1 MSFVAVGTLLS
12 AASFVSGFAGKE
24 SAAKSSRK
32 QSRIQSDYLGQQMS
46 KVDESLSALEPVKQS
61 KLDIAQASYLQDI
74 GDLSA
79 QTGQSK
85 EDLQGQFASMI
96 QKSGLAT
103 SGTANVKAS
112 QMWKRIG
119 SSFGRGQQG
128 LMGRLGEKMGSVEEW
143 YESEKSRLG
152 SEKMRME
159 HQKRLADEQGST
171 KTFGEKLWAKTPI
184 GAMSGKIG

>member
-1 MSFVAVGTLLS
+1 MSWIAVGLS
-12 AASFVSGFAGKE
+12 AISFVSGAAGKE
-24 SAAKSSRK
+24 SAAKSARK
-32 QSRIQSDYLGQQMS
+32 ESRIQSDYLGKQMA
-46 KVDESLSALEPVKQS
+46 KVDESLSALDPVKQS
-61 KLDIAQASYLQDI
+61 KLDVAQASYLQDI

-159 HQKRLADEQGST
+159 HQKRLADEKGGT

-184 GAMSGKIG
+184 GAISGKIG

>member
-1 MSFVAVGTLLS
+1 MSFIAVGI
-12 AASFVSGFAGKE
+12 AGASFLSGVGASE

-32 QSRIQSDYLGQQMS
+32 QARIKSDYLGQQMS
-46 KVDESLSALEPVKQS
+46 KLDESLAGLEPLKQS
-61 KLDIAQASYLQDI
+61 KLDVAQASYMQDI

-85 EDLQGQFASMI
+85 EDLQGQFQSMI

-103 SGTANVKAS
+103 SGSANVKAS

-128 LMGRLGEKMGSVEEW
+128 LMGRLGEKMGAVEEW
-143 YESEKSRLG
+143 YESEKARVG
-152 SEKMRME
+152 SEKARMTHE
-159 HQKRLADEQGST
+159 KKLADAQGST
-171 KTFGEKLWAKTPI
+171 KTFGEKAWSAATLGI
-184 GAMSGKIG
+184 G

>member
-1 MSFVAVGTLLS
+1 MSWLAVGS
-12 AASFVSGFAGKE
+12 AVISGASFLSGA
-24 SAAKSSRK
+24 SARSSAKKSERK
-32 QSRIQSDYLGQQMS
+32 QARIEYNYLGQQMA
-46 KVDESLSALEPVKQS
+46 KADESLAALEPVKQS
-61 KLDIAQASYLQDI
+61 KLDVAQASYMQDI

-128 LMGRLGEKMGSVEEW
+128 LMGRLGEKMGAIEEW
-143 YESEKSRLG
+143 YESEKARVG
-152 SEKMRME
+152 SEKERME
-159 HQKRLADEQGST
+159 HQRRLAASKGGGPSTMQQMAIDVKKQMAQG
-171 KTFGEKLWAKTPI
+171 G
-184 GAMSGKIG
+184 G

>member
-1 MSFVAVGTLLS
+1 MSWIAVGLS

-32 QSRIQSDYLGQQMS
+32 QARIKSDYLTQQMA
-46 KVDESLSALEPVKQS
+46 KADESLAALEPVKQS
-61 KLDIAQASYLQDI
+61 KLEVAQASYLQDI

-85 EDLQGQFASMI
+85 EDLQQQFSSMI

-103 SGTANVKAS
+103 SGSANVKAS

-128 LMGRLGEKMGSVEEW
+128 LMGRLGEKMGAVEEW

-159 HQKRLADEQGST
+159 HQKRLADQEGGT
-171 KTFGEKLWAKTPI
+171 KTFGEKLWAGTTM
-184 GAMSGKIG
+184 GMLGR

>member
-1 MSFVAVGTLLS
+1 MSFVAAAIAG
-12 AASFVSGFAGKE
+12 ASFLSGVASSE

-32 QSRIQSDYLGQQMS
+32 QARIKSDYLGQQMS
-46 KVDESLSALEPVKQS
+46 KLDESLAALEPVKES
-61 KLDIAQASYLQDI
+61 KIKVAQASYLQDI

-85 EDLQGQFASMI
+85 EDLQGQFQSMI

-103 SGTANVKAS
+103 SGSANVKAS

-128 LMGRLGEKMGSVEEW
+128 LMGRLGEKMGAVEEW
-143 YESEKSRLG
+143 YESEKARVG
-152 SEKMRME
+152 SEKIRME
-159 HQKRLADEQGST
+159 HEKKLADAEGSS
-171 KTFGEKLWAKTPI
+171 KTVGEKAWSAFTLGI
-184 GAMSGKIG
+184 G

>member
-1 MSFVAVGTLLS
+1 MSFIAVGIT
-12 AASFVSGFAGKE
+12 AASFLSGAASSE
-24 SAAKSSRK
+24 SAAKSERK
-32 QSRIQSDYLGQQMS
+32 QARIKSDYLGQQMA
-46 KVDESLSALEPVKQS
+46 KADESLAALEPVKES
-61 KLDIAQASYLQDI
+61 KLKVAQAGYMQDI
-74 GDLSA
+74 GDLSV

-85 EDLQGQFASMI
+85 EDLQQQFSSMI
-96 QKSGLAT
+96 QKSGMAT
-103 SGTANVKAS
+103 SGSANVKAS

-159 HQKRLADEQGST
+159 HQKRLADQEGGT
-171 KTFGEKLWAKTPI
+171 KTFGEKLWAGTTM
-184 GAMSGKIG
+184 GMLGR

>member
-1 MSFVAVGTLLS
+1 MSWVATGIAALS
-12 AASFVSGFAGKE
+12 FLSGASARA
-24 SAAKSSRK
+24 SAKKSEKK
-32 QSRIQSDYLGQQMS
+32 QARIEYNYLGQQMA
-46 KVDESLSALEPVKQS
+46 KADESLSALEPVKQS
-61 KLDIAQASYLQDI
+61 KLDIAQASYMQDI

-128 LMGRLGEKMGSVEEW
+128 LMGRLGEKMGAVEEW
-143 YESEKSRLG
+143 YESEKARLG
-152 SEKMRME
+152 SEKMRIE
-159 HQKRLADEQGST
+159 YQKRLADQEGGT
-171 KTFGEKLWAKTPI
+171 KTFGEKLWAGTTM
-184 GAMSGKIG
+184 GMLSR

>member
-1 MSFVAVGTLLS
+1 MSWIAVGIS
-12 AASFVSGFAGKE
+12 AASFLSGAASSE

-32 QSRIQSDYLGQQMS
+32 QARIKSDYLTQQMA
-46 KVDESLSALEPVKQS
+46 KADESLAALEPVKES
-61 KLDIAQASYLQDI
+61 KLKVAEASYLQDI

-85 EDLQGQFASMI
+85 EDLQGQFQSMI

-103 SGTANVKAS
+103 SGSANVKAS

-128 LMGRLGEKMGSVEEW
+128 LMGRLGEKMGAVEEW
-143 YESEKSRLG
+143 YESEKARVG
-152 SEKMRME
+152 SEKIRME
-159 HQKRLADEQGST
+159 HEKKLADAEGSS
-171 KTFGEKLWAKTPI
+171 KTVGEKAWSAVTLGI
-184 GAMSGKIG
+184 G

>member
-1 MSFVAVGTLLS
+1 MSWIAVGIS
-12 AASFVSGFAGKE
+12 AASFLSGAASSE

-32 QSRIQSDYLGQQMS
+32 QARIKSDFLTQQMA
-46 KVDESLSALEPVKQS
+46 KADESLAALEPVKES
-61 KLDIAQASYLQDI
+61 KLKVAEASYLQDI

-85 EDLQGQFASMI
+85 EDLQGQFQSMI

-103 SGTANVKAS
+103 SGSANVKAS

-128 LMGRLGEKMGSVEEW
+128 LMGRLGEKMGAVEEW
-143 YESEKSRLG
+143 YESEKARVG
-152 SEKMRME
+152 SEKIRME
-159 HQKRLADEQGST
+159 HEKKLADVEGSS
-171 KTFGEKLWAKTPI
+171 KTVGEKVWSAVGI
-184 GAMSGKIG
+184 G

>member
-1 MSFVAVGTLLS
+1 MSWIATGLAAVSFLS
-12 AASFVSGFAGKE
+12 GAASKE

-32 QSRIQSDYLGQQMS
+32 QARIQSDYLGKQMT
-46 KVDESLSALEPVKQS
+46 KLDESLSALDPVTQS
-61 KLDIAQASYLQDI
+61 KLDVAQASYLQDI

-159 HQKRLADEQGST
+159 HQKRLADEKGGT

-184 GAMSGKIG
+184 GAISGKIG

>member
-1 MSFVAVGTLLS
+1 MSFVAVGLTLAGASFLTG
-12 AASFVSGFAGKE
+12 AASSE

-32 QSRIQSDYLGQQMS
+32 QARIKSDYLGQQMS
-46 KVDESLSALEPVKQS
+46 KLDESLAGLEPLKQS
-61 KLDIAQASYLQDI
+61 KLDVAQASYMQDI

-85 EDLQGQFASMI
+85 EDLQGQFQSMI

-103 SGTANVKAS
+103 SGSANVKAS

-128 LMGRLGEKMGSVEEW
+128 LMGRLGEKMGAVEEW
-143 YESEKSRLG
+143 YESEKARVG
-152 SEKMRME
+152 SEKARMTHE
-159 HQKRLADEQGST
+159 KKLADVEGGS
-171 KTFGEKLWAKTPI
+171 KTLGEKAWSVATLGI
-184 GAMSGKIG
+184 G

>member
-1 MSFVAVGTLLS
+1 MSWVAVGVGLQAVSFLS
-12 AASFVSGFAGKE
+12 GAS
-24 SAAKSSRK
+24 AKSSAKKSERK
-32 QSRIQSDYLGQQMS
+32 QARIEYNYLGQQMA
-46 KVDESLSALEPVKQS
+46 KADESLSALEPVKQS
-61 KLDIAQASYLQDI
+61 KLDIAQASYMQDI

-128 LMGRLGEKMGSVEEW
+128 LMGRLGEKMGAVEEW
-143 YESEKSRLG
+143 YESERARLG
-152 SEKMRME
+152 SEKERMA
-159 HQKRLADEQGST
+159 HQRRLASSKGGQNIHQRMREKAIELQQQG
-171 KTFGEKLWAKTPI
+171 G
-184 GAMSGKIG
+184 G

>member
-1 MSFVAVGTLLS
+1 MSWIAVGIS
-12 AASFVSGFAGKE
+12 AASFLSGAASSE

-32 QSRIQSDYLGQQMS
+32 QARIKSDYLTQQMA
-46 KVDESLSALEPVKQS
+46 KADESLAALDPLKQS
-61 KLDIAQASYLQDI
+61 KLDVAQASYMQDI

-85 EDLQGQFASMI
+85 EDLQGQFQSMI

-103 SGTANVKAS
+103 SGSANVKAS

-128 LMGRLGEKMGSVEEW
+128 LMGRLGEKMGAVEEW
-143 YESEKSRLG
+143 YESEKARVG
-152 SEKMRME
+152 SEKARMTHE
-159 HQKRLADEQGST
+159 KKLADVQGGS
-171 KTFGEKLWAKTPI
+171 KTLGEKAWSVAVPLSNI
-184 GAMSGKIG
+184 G